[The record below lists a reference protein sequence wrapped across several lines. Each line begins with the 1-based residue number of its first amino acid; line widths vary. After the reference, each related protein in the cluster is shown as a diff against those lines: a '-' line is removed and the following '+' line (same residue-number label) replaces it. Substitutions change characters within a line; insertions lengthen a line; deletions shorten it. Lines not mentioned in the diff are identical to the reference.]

1 MSVTFRLAFC
11 AAIAAA
17 SLGAWFFV
25 APVLSQEPA
34 AAKEPVTAEDSAA
47 VQDSAASES
56 FYLRQVRP
64 ILQTRCVKCHGPDEQ
79 QSGLRLDTAARAL
92 NGGDSGPA
100 VLPGKPDES
109 YLLLAVSGSDLLT
122 KMPNEGPPLTD
133 AQIAVLRQWIEQ
145 GAVAPDDESNPA
157 AASDHWS
164 FRPPIAYVPPD
175 VDPSIQST
183 DDSAARPNN
192 GIDSFVLGRLGSE
205 EIAPS
210 PEADRTTLIRRL
222 SLDLL
227 GLPPSIEEIDE
238 FLADQRPDA
247 YERLVDR
254 LFASPALGERWG
266 RHWLDV
272 ARYADSHGYT
282 RDFAREIWPYRDW
295 VIAAWNRDLP
305 FDQFTIDQIAGDML
319 PDATLDQ
326 QVATGFHRNTLI
338 NEEGGTD
345 AEQFRVEAVADRV
358 ATTGSAFLGLTLG
371 CARCHDH
378 KFDPI
383 SHADFYRMFALLNN
397 CEEPEIEVP
406 SQWQV
411 RTGALEQRAEIR
423 RRIDEM
429 QKELEA
435 RRPEFEA
442 KQREWEKSVT
452 PEQRS
457 RLPGPVQVAFDMP
470 FDERDPAN
478 KKRLEEHY
486 KRTEHA
492 RAAFP
497 LLEEI
502 SRQRGTEPKIA
513 STMAMRERSQP
524 RETYVHRRGNFLDHG
539 QRVVGGVPAVLPQ
552 LAPGDEPADRLD
564 LARWLVDAENP
575 LTPRVVVNRWWQKLF
590 GSGLVETEDDFGL
603 MGTPPTH
610 PELLDWLAVELVRR
624 EWSAKSTLRLIV
636 TSATYR
642 QSSHARP
649 DLETIDP
656 QNKLLARQS
665 RLRVE
670 AEIVRDA
677 ALAASGLLT
686 RTIGGPSVY
695 PPQPDGVF
703 DFTQDPKPWR
713 TEKGAD
719 RYRRGMYTFFWRSS
733 PYPAQAVFDAPGGNV
748 TCTRRLRSNT
758 PLQAL
763 TLANDEVFVE
773 AAQQFAQ
780 RVLSEAPA
788 ADDAARVRYAF
799 RLSLGREPSAA
810 ELERLQRFVSQ
821 QRDVLASAATNASQ
835 DNGASGGE
843 VSTNTET
850 DTEHA
855 AWTALC
861 RVLLNLDE
869 FITRE

>member
-1 MSVTFRLAFC
+1 MRAKRRLVPC
-11 AAIAAA
+11 AMIAGALIGA
-17 SLGAWFFV
+17 SFFATS
-25 APVLSQEPA
+25 APTQEPA
-34 AAKEPVTAEDSAA
+34 SAEEPTSAEQPASDQESAA
-47 VQDSAASES
+47 TES
-56 FYLRQVRP
+56 FYLREVRP
-64 ILQTRCVKCHGPDEQ
+64 ILQTRCIKCHGPDEQ
-79 QSGLRLDTAARAL
+79 QSGLRLDTAKRAL
-92 NGGDSGPA
+92 KGGESGPA
-100 VLPGKPDES
+100 VVPGKPDES
-109 YLLLAVSGSDLLT
+109 FLFLAVSGSDLLT
-122 KMPNEGPPLTD
+122 KMPNEGPALTD

-145 GAVAPDDESNPA
+145 GAAAPDDESDLA
-157 AASDHWS
+157 SASDHWS
-164 FRPPIAYVPPD
+164 FQPPIAYVPPD

-183 DDSAARPNN
+183 DDSAARPIN
-192 GIDSFVLGRLGSE
+192 GIDSFVLARLQSE
-205 EIAPS
+205 AIAPS

-227 GLPPSIEEIDE
+227 GLPPALDEIDE
-238 FLADQRPDA
+238 FTSDERPDA

-254 LFASPALGERWG
+254 LLASPALGERWG

-383 SHADFYRMFALLNN
+383 TQADYYRMFALLNN
-397 CEEPEIEVP
+397 CDEPEIEVP

-411 RTGALEQRAEIR
+411 RTGELEKRAEIR
-423 RRIDEM
+423 RRIDAM

-435 RRPEFEA
+435 QRSEFEA
-442 KQREWEKSVT
+442 SQREWEKSVT
-452 PEQRS
+452 PEERS
-457 RLPGPVQVAFDMP
+457 HLPGPVQVAFDMP
-470 FDERDPAN
+470 FDERDAAN
-478 KKRLEEHY
+478 KKLLEDHY

-502 SRQRGTEPKIA
+502 SRLRGSEPKIA
-513 STMAMRERSQP
+513 TTMVLSERSEP

-539 QRVVGGVPAVLPQ
+539 PRVEGGVPTVLPQ

-590 GSGLVETEDDFGL
+590 GRGLVETEDDFGL
-603 MGTPPTH
+603 MGTPPSH

-624 EWSAKSTLRLIV
+624 EWSPKSALRLIV

-642 QSSHARP
+642 QASLARP
-649 DLETIDP
+649 DLESVDP
-656 QNKLLARQS
+656 QNRLLARQS
-665 RLRVE
+665 RLRIE

-677 ALAASGLLT
+677 ALVSSGLLT

-713 TEKGAD
+713 TEKGAN

-773 AAQQFAQ
+773 AAQQFAR
-780 RVLSEAPA
+780 RVLSEAA
-788 ADDAARVRYAF
+788 VADDAARVRYAF
-799 RLSLGREPSAA
+799 RLSMAREPRAP
-810 ELERLQRFVSQ
+810 ELERLSAFLVQ
-821 QRDVLASAATNASQ
+821 QRQSLAPDQIEGSATIGAT
-835 DNGASGGE
+835 DNEAAPSNE
-843 VSTNTET
+843 ATEQ
-850 DTEHA
+850 A